1 MVRFLHI
8 IHISKAKEIFSLIMV
23 SQLCF
28 KYSYK
33 LVYKNRKENKNLKK
47 IKIKKKIKNYA
58 EVLSPSTE

>member
-1 MVRFLHI
+1 
-8 IHISKAKEIFSLIMV
+8 MV
-23 SQLCF
+23 SQVCF

-33 LVYKNRKENKNLKK
+33 LVYKNRKKNKNLKK

>member
-8 IHISKAKEIFSLIMV
+8 IHISKAKEIFSLLMV

-33 LVYKNRKENKNLKK
+33 LVYKNRKKKKNFR
-47 IKIKKKIKNYA
+47 KIKKKIKNNA

>member
-1 MVRFLHI
+1 
-8 IHISKAKEIFSLIMV
+8 MV

-33 LVYKNRKENKNLKK
+33 LVYKNRKKKKNFRE
-47 IKIKKKIKNYA
+47 IKKKIKNNA